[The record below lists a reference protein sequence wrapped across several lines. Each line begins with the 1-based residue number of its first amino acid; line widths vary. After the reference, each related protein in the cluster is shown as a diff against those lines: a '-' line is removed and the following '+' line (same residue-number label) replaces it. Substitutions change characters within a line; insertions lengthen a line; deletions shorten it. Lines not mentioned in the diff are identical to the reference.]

1 MFQCY
6 LHRPDATREAFTTE
20 GWFKTGDVATREDGY
35 YRILGRESVDI
46 LKTGGYKVSAL
57 EIEEVLRDH
66 PAIRECA
73 VIGVPDPVWGQ
84 RVAAAVVL
92 MPDAEL
98 TVESLREW
106 AKARLA
112 PYKLP
117 TLLRRLSELPKNPM
131 GKVQKPELVADFVR

>member
-1 MFQCY
+1 
-6 LHRPDATREAFTTE
+6 
-20 GWFKTGDVATREDGY
+20 
-35 YRILGRESVDI
+35 
-46 LKTGGYKVSAL
+46 
-57 EIEEVLRDH
+57 EVLRDH